1 MSMQQE
7 NKTILQA
14 LQDRRLRK
22 RTSEELDT
30 TILLKAD
37 GILWMCINLNEF
49 MDHYYTCEG
58 VSLCLKA

>member
-1 MSMQQE
+1 MQQE

-14 LQDRRLRK
+14 LQGRRLRK

-37 GILWMCINLNEF
+37 GIL
-49 MDHYYTCEG
+49 
-58 VSLCLKA
+58 